1 MQKVN
6 NKVVDDQIPR
16 GTDFADLEDFL
27 GKSPDDVDQISPV
40 SKDKASPSQFT
51 PIEDEPESKEEK
63 WVEDDA
69 NELLALDKDRDE
81 SMEFDDPDAE
91 QDQEHVS
98 VNIGNLTGSS

>member
-40 SKDKASPSQFT
+40 SKDKASPS
-51 PIEDEPESKEEK
+51 
-63 WVEDDA
+63 
-69 NELLALDKDRDE
+69 
-81 SMEFDDPDAE
+81 
-91 QDQEHVS
+91 
-98 VNIGNLTGSS
+98 